1 VDYRE
6 AIQYLTDLTKFGYNF
21 GLGRIEHLMGLLGNP
36 HHRLRFIHV
45 GGTNGKGSTSVMI
58 ASILQSAGYKTGLF
72 TSPHLH
78 SYTER
83 TKINGRDIPEVRVAA
98 LIERLRPLL
107 EQMVREGH
115 EHPTEFEVNT
125 ALSLL
130 YFAEEE
136 VDFAVLEVGLGGA
149 IDSTNIIPAP
159 LVAVI
164 TNVGMDHMEY
174 LGNTVGEIAQVKAGI
189 IKSEGLVVTAARHP
203 EALTAIKEKCK
214 EEAAFLYHVDDLM
227 AWEEI
232 KVDSTGCLFNL
243 KGSTRLYQELFLP
256 LVGRHQLIN
265 AATAVLTIEVLE
277 RKGVRILAGAVKEGL
292 ANTSW
297 PARLEVF
304 GHSPA
309 ILIDVAH
316 NYDGAVT
323 LEKALQEFFRHKEL
337 VLLIGMLA
345 DKEREKVLRLLA
357 PLARFVVVTKPLSP
371 RAGDWQEMGRMA
383 SRYTASV
390 FLEEDV
396 HLALNKAISLAGPDD
411 LVCATGSF
419 YTIAEI
425 RSLLIQRELEHSINM
440 RKKGFLATK

>member
-1 VDYRE
+1 MDYRE
-6 AIQYLTDLTKFGYNF
+6 AIQYLADLTKFGYNF
-21 GLGRIEHLMGLLGNP
+21 GLDRITHLMGLLGNP

-58 ASILQSAGYKTGLF
+58 ASILQAAGYRTGLF

-83 TKINGRDIPEVRVAA
+83 TKINGCDIPQDRVAG
-98 LIERLRPLL
+98 LIKRLRPLL
-107 EQMVREGH
+107 EQMVAEGH

-125 ALSLL
+125 ALSLV

-149 IDSTNIIPAP
+149 IDSTNVIPLP
-159 LVAVI
+159 LAAVI
-164 TNVGMDHMEY
+164 TNVGLDHMEY

-189 IKSEGLVVTAARHP
+189 IKPGGLVVTAARHP
-203 EALTAIKEKCK
+203 EALRAIKEKCDQ
-214 EEAAFLYHVDDLM
+214 EHASLYSVDDLM

-232 KVDSTGCLFNL
+232 KADSNGILFNL
-243 KGSTRLYQELFLP
+243 KGLNGLYEELFLP

-265 AATAVLTIEVLE
+265 AATAVLTIEVLGK
-277 RKGVRILAGAVKEGL
+277 RGVQITSEAIRHGL
-292 ANTSW
+292 ALTRW

-316 NYDGAVT
+316 NYDGALT
-323 LEKALQEFFRHKEL
+323 LQKALVEFFRYKRL
-337 VLLIGMLA
+337 ILLIGMLA
-345 DKEREKVLRLLA
+345 DKEREKVMGLLA
-357 PLARFVVVTKPLSP
+357 PLAHSVVVTKPLSP

-383 SRYTASV
+383 ASFTDSV

-396 HLALNKAISLAGPDD
+396 RLALDKAISLAGPDD

-425 RSLLIQRELEHSINM
+425 RSLLAE
-440 RKKGFLATK
+440 RK